1 MLNLQTV
8 NFLFKIILLFSKLP
22 LRVLYI
28 LSDIIFFLMY
38 NLVGYRKKVV
48 TENLKNSFPKKSE
61 SEIDKIR
68 TSFYRNFSDYIVET
82 FKSFTISSKEL
93 RVRVQHINQD
103 VFHDAK
109 SENKNVILLTG
120 HVFNWEWFNAL
131 ATIIPQENCFPVY
144 RKVQNSFWEEK
155 IKGIRNRFGNTALE
169 AKEVIRHILRNPND
183 GNSVYMFVADQS
195 PHVSEV
201 SFGLNFLNQKTPA
214 FIGYDKLSTRMDLA
228 FVFCEMKKVKR
239 GYYQINYYRIYPDGE
254 KFVEYEVV
262 KKFHKLLENTIN
274 KRPDN
279 YLWSHRRWKYQHAV
293 KVMDTEN

>member
-1 MLNLQTV
+1 M

-109 SENKNVILLTG
+109 SENRNVILLTG

>member
-1 MLNLQTV
+1 M

>member
-1 MLNLQTV
+1 M
-8 NFLFKIILLFSKLP
+8 NFLFKIIILFSKLP
-22 LRVLYI
+22 LRILYW
-28 LSDIIFFLMY
+28 LSDFIFVILYFV
-38 NLVGYRKKVV
+38 VGYRKKVV
-48 TENLKNSFPKKSE
+48 FQNLKNSFPEKSDSELKIIRKK
-61 SEIDKIR
+61 
-68 TSFYRNFSDYIVET
+68 FYHNFCDYLVET
-82 FKSFTISSKEL
+82 LKSFTITSHEL
-93 RVRVQHINQD
+93 RVRVQYLNQD
-103 VFHDAK
+103 IFHDAK

-279 YLWSHRRWKYQHAV
+279 YLWSHRRWKYQHAI
-293 KVMDTEN
+293 KVMETRI

>member
-1 MLNLQTV
+1 M
-8 NFLFKIILLFSKLP
+8 NFLFKIIILFSKLP

-28 LSDIIFFLMY
+28 ISDIIFFLMY
-38 NLVGYRKKVV
+38 HLVGYRKKVV
-48 TENLKNSFPKKSE
+48 TENLKNSFPHKTPD
-61 SEIDKIR
+61 EIYKIR
-68 TSFYRNFSDYIVET
+68 KSFYKNFSDYIVET
-82 FKSFTISSKEL
+82 LKSFTITSHEL
-93 RVRVQHINQD
+93 RVRVQHLNQD
-103 VFHDAK
+103 VFHEAK

-144 RKVQNSFWEEK
+144 RKVQNSFWEER
-155 IKGIRNRFGNTALE
+155 IKGIRNRFGNSALE
-169 AKEVIRHILRNPND
+169 AKEVIRHIFRNPND
-183 GNSVYMFVADQS
+183 GNSVYMFVADQT

-201 SFGLNFLNQKTPA
+201 SYGLNFMNQKTPA

-254 KFVEYEVV
+254 KFVEHEVV
-262 KKFHKLLENTIN
+262 KKFHKLLENTIK

-279 YLWSHRRWKYQHAV
+279 YLWSHRRWKYQHAI
-293 KVMDTEN
+293 KVMDTEI